1 MDILFLLF
9 FVNPLSLPAWIAA
22 LIAWF
27 VPWEYLGLWITIV
40 LGIWSIVFFPFN
52 RPYMDD
58 NFGFLGDLII
68 YSTNLVLFIGMGG
81 VIIIRLLENH
91 HKRREKTAIDKEGK
105 LLSFAAYGLFA
116 AYFGYL
122 LITDFWH
129 YYSVSQLDEVQ

>member
-9 FVNPLSLPAWIAA
+9 FVNPLSLAAWIAA

-52 RPYMDD
+52 RPYVWMF

-68 YSTNLVLFIGMGG
+68 YSTNLGSLYRNGG
-81 VIIIRLLENH
+81 SNC
-91 HKRREKTAIDKEGK
+91 
-105 LLSFAAYGLFA
+105 Y
-116 AYFGYL
+116 
-122 LITDFWH
+122 
-129 YYSVSQLDEVQ
+129 